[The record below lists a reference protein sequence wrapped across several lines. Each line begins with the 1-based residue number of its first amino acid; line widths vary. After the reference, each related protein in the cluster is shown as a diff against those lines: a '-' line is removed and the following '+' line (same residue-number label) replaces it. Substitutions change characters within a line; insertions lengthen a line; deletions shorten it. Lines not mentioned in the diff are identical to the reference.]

1 MRRETLRHRYEE
13 LSQWPL
19 VVLALLFVAAYAWGV
34 LRPDLPQ
41 WLLST
46 LHLVTVVAWPVFLA
60 DYLLRLALAERR
72 WRFVRENWVDGLAV
86 LLPLLRPLRIISLI
100 RVVRVLDR
108 RLTSSLHG
116 RVAAYVTLT
125 SSLLVF
131 MASLAVY
138 DAERGV
144 PDAPIEHYGDAVWWA
159 LTTITTVGYGDEYP
173 VTGQGR
179 LVAVLLMV
187 GGVAL
192 LGVVTAAVASWFVGR
207 VAEAAQAQ
215 DDADD
220 AAMRAEV
227 RALAEEVRRLRAE
240 LAGPSADAGSIAAS
254 AGDRGAD
261 RGGRSLR
268 TTGPG

>member
-1 MRRETLRHRYEE
+1 MSREHLRLRYEQV
-13 LSQWPL
+13 SQWPL

-41 WLLST
+41 WLLTT
-46 LHLVTVVAWPVFLA
+46 LDVVTVIAWPVFLA
-60 DYLLRLALAERR
+60 DYLLRLVLAEHR
-72 WRFVRENWVDGLAV
+72 WRFIKQNWVDGLAV
-86 LLPLLRPLRIISLI
+86 LLPLLRPLRIISLV
-100 RVVRVLDR
+100 RVARVLDR

-125 SSLLVF
+125 SSLVVF

-138 DAERGV
+138 DAERG
-144 PDAPIEHYGDAVWWA
+144 APAASITSYLDAVWWA
-159 LTTITTVGYGDEYP
+159 LTTITTVGYGDDYP

-187 GGVAL
+187 GGIAL

-207 VAEAAQAQ
+207 VTEAAQAQ

-220 AAMRAEV
+220 EAMRAEI
-227 RALAEEVRRLRAE
+227 RQLADEVRRLRGE
-240 LAGPSADAGSIAAS
+240 LADRL
-254 AGDRGAD
+254 GDP
-261 RGGRSLR
+261 LR
-268 TTGPG
+268 TTGSG

>member
-1 MRRETLRHRYEE
+1 VSKDDLRRRYEE
-13 LSQWPL
+13 LSEWPL
-19 VVLALLFVAAYAWGV
+19 VALAVLFVAAYAWGV
-34 LRPDLPQ
+34 LRPDLPH
-41 WLLST
+41 WLLTT
-46 LHLVTVVAWPVFLA
+46 LHAVTVVAWPVFLT
-60 DYLLRLALAERR
+60 DYVLRLFLARHR
-72 WRFVRENWVDGLAV
+72 WAFVRRNWVDGVAV
-86 LLPLLRPLRIISLI
+86 ALPLLRPLRIISLV
-100 RVVRVLDR
+100 RVARVLDR

-125 SSLLVF
+125 ASLVVF

-138 DAERGV
+138 DAERGA
-144 PDAPIEHYGDAVWWA
+144 PDASITHYGDAVWWA

-187 GGVAL
+187 GGIAL

-220 AAMRAEV
+220 AALRAEV
-227 RALAEEVRRLRAE
+227 RSLAEEVRA
-240 LAGPSADAGSIAAS
+240 
-254 AGDRGAD
+254 
-261 RGGRSLR
+261 LR
-268 TTGPG
+268 TELQLRTE